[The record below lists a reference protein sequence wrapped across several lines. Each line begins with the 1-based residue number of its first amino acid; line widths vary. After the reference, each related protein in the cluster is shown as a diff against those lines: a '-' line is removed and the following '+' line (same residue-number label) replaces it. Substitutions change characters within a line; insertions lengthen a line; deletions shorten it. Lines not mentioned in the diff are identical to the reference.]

1 MSIRVY
7 RGPHR
12 DTGGPTFGFRT
23 IPWVFFGLGILG
35 TIFWP
40 IFPLDRKDS
49 LTFFIVFFLFIATTA
64 HAFIWWGMAWA
75 ATFLVVSLG
84 ISFSVLAINSATGFI
99 LGDISYTSRLGFQLL
114 FVPFVTPLIWSSA
127 IYIGIVVSRRISRA
141 VAMSPLTA
149 AFATTGLLIAL
160 DALFV
165 KAGFH
170 SWLTWIDKPALLGLS
185 PIRAQVITFGIV
197 LVIMLLT
204 GQNSKNDRYSTRMP
218 ILTYSW
224 IFVFTIF
231 CARYLTD
238 NFNNF
243 LLAIVVMGYVVIAFV
258 YKTIKGN

>member
-84 ISFSVLAINSATGFI
+84 ISFSVLAINSATGLI

-165 KAGFH
+165 RAGYH
-170 SWLTWIDKPALLGLS
+170 NWLTWVDKPALLGLS
-185 PIRAQVITFGIV
+185 PIRAQIITFGIV

>member
-49 LTFFIVFFLFIATTA
+49 LTLIIVLCLFIATTA

-99 LGDISYTSRLGFQLL
+99 LGDISYTYRLGFQLL

-165 KAGFH
+165 NAGYH
-170 SWLTWIDKPALLGLS
+170 NWLTWVDKPALLGLS
-185 PIRAQVITFGIV
+185 PIRAQILTFGIV
-197 LVIMLLT
+197 LIIMLLT

-231 CARYLTD
+231 CARFLAD
-238 NFNNF
+238 SFNSF
-243 LLAIVVMGYVVIAFV
+243 LVAILVMAYIIIAFV
-258 YKTIKGN
+258 YKTIRGN

>member
-23 IPWVFFGLGILG
+23 IPWFFFGLGFLG
-35 TIFWP
+35 TLVWP

-49 LTFFIVFFLFIATTA
+49 LTFFIIIFLFIATTA

-127 IYIGIVVSRRISRA
+127 VYIGIVVSRRISRA
-141 VAMSPLTA
+141 VAISPLTA
-149 AFATTGLLIAL
+149 AFASTGLLIAL
-160 DALFV
+160 DGLFV
-165 KAGFH
+165 RAGFH
-170 SWLTWIDKPALLGLS
+170 SWLTWIDQPALYGLS
-185 PIRAQVITFGIV
+185 PLRAQIITFGIV
-197 LVIMLLT
+197 LGIMVLT

-218 ILTYSW
+218 ILAYSW

-231 CARYLTD
+231 CARFLTD

-243 LLAIVVMGYVVIAFV
+243 LFAILVMGYVIIAFV